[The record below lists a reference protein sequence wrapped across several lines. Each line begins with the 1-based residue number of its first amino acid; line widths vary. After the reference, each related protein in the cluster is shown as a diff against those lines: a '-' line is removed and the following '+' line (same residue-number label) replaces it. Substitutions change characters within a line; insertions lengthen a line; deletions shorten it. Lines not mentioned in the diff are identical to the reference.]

1 MKKGWSLILWW
12 VMTVALLLIMIF
24 ITYKT
29 FGLLGAFI
37 FAVVVLAIIVLAE
50 ELIFQSQG
58 LFLKIARKI
67 ITSLKPKK
75 PR

>member
-1 MKKGWSLILWW
+1 MKKGWIFSLWGVL
-12 VMTVALLLIMIF
+12 TVALLLMMIF

-29 FGLLGAFI
+29 LGLLGAFI
-37 FAVVVLAIIVLAE
+37 FAVVVWGVISVAE

-67 ITSLKPKK
+67 ETSLKSKK
-75 PR
+75 PK